1 MHSERSM
8 DSKLSY
14 EAIFKR
20 CEKKKSQTLSL
31 LVALV
36 SANLAQCT

>member
-1 MHSERSM
+1 MHSERSVG
-8 DSKLSY
+8 SKPSY

-36 SANLAQCT
+36 LASLAQST